1 MTALSKFVVPAKAG
15 TDPNAAR
22 ALERWRPAFAGTTIL
37 LVVMLIAAALVPATA
52 AEQVSDRQV
61 LHILD
66 RLAFGPSPEDF
77 QRVKTLGIQG
87 YIDEQLSPEGIGDAG
102 ELTEKLAALGTL
114 KLDPVQLFAEYGPL
128 RPANGAKPD
137 PEEQKAR
144 RQRARLILE
153 QAREARIFRALYSQR
168 QLQEVMVDFWYNHF
182 NVFAGKGLDYLW
194 VGAYEEQAIRPHA
207 FGKFRDLLGAVAHHP
222 AMLFYLD
229 NAQNA
234 APGSK
239 GPNGREDGLNENYAR
254 ELMELHTL
262 GVNGGYNQGDVIALA
277 RILTGWSLVRPAAL
291 PEKGSGFVFYPARH
305 DQGTKH
311 FLGQD
316 IAANGEAEGEQALDI
331 LAKSPATAR
340 HIAFKLAQYFV
351 ADQPPEALVD
361 RLAVRFGETDGDI
374 LEVLKTLFV
383 SREFRDSA
391 GGKYKTPYRFVL
403 SAVRAAGLPVQNP
416 KPLLNTF
423 ARLGQPLYGCPT
435 PDGYRDT
442 EEAWLNPDAG
452 VLRVNFATALA
463 QGKLPLGA
471 EPAASD
477 QPPAIKASA
486 ETAPVAVDA
495 TALDKLLDAALSSRM
510 RAAMAAAPA
519 ELRAALL
526 LGGPDFMRR

>member
-1 MTALSKFVVPAKAG
+1 MEKWV
-15 TDPNAAR
+15 
-22 ALERWRPAFAGTTIL
+22 PAFAGTAVLI
-37 LVVMLIAAALVPATA
+37 LVVCLNLAFASAGA
-52 AEQVSDRQV
+52 AEQVSERQV
-61 LHILD
+61 LHVLD
-66 RLAFGPSPEDF
+66 RVAFGPTQDDV
-77 QRVKTLGIQG
+77 RHVTAMGINR
-87 YIDEQLSPEGIGDAG
+87 YIDEQLSPESVEEPAA
-102 ELTEKLAALGTL
+102 LTEKLAALDTL

-153 QAREARIFRALYSQR
+153 QARDARISRALYSRR
-168 QLQEVMVDFWYNHF
+168 QLQQVMVDFWYNHF

-207 FGKFRDLLGAVAHHP
+207 LGKFRDLLGAVAHHP

-262 GVNGGYNQGDVIALA
+262 GVNGGYNQDDVIALA

-311 FLGQD
+311 FLGRD

-351 ADQPPEALVD
+351 ADEPPRALID
-361 RLAVRFGETDGDI
+361 HLASRFGETDGNI
-374 LEVLKTLFV
+374 REVLKTLFA

-403 SAVRAAGLPVQNP
+403 SAVRAAGVPVQNP
-416 KPLLNTF
+416 KPLLNTV

-442 EEAWLNPDAG
+442 EEAWLSPDAG

-463 QGKLPLGA
+463 QGKLPLGT

-477 QPPAIKASA
+477 QMPAINASA

-495 TALDKLLDAALSSRM
+495 AALENLLGAALSART
-510 RAAMAAAPA
+510 RAAMSAAPA
-519 ELRAALL
+519 ELRAPLL